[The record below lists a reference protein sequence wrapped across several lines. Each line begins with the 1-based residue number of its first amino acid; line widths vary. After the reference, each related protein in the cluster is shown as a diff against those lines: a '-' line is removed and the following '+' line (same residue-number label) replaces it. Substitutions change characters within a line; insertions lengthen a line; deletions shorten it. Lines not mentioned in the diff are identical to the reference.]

1 MKDTTPTPTQD
12 LLEELARMH
21 MRSHSTP
28 SPQNPEAFGWRATAG
43 VMAALAARA
52 LYSLDAVAPST
63 ATEISRW
70 FDGPLGEGPLPEEHT
85 AWTARFVARSE
96 DEVERW
102 AADAKRDSREAA
114 RNAARAAGGDAA
126 QGWDRAEFRCG
137 LCGARLT
144 ATTTAAYATLVTAH
158 HDAHFVWDK
167 LDAGARDGF
176 LSVLRQV
183 LEAEDLYRQLLV
195 IATQQPAPEPA
206 AGPATKAPTVP
217 AQPQGSS
224 R

>member
-1 MKDTTPTPTQD
+1 MKDMKPTSTQD

-28 SPQNPEAFGWRATAG
+28 SPQNPEAFGWRVTAG

-52 LYSLDAVAPST
+52 LYSLDTVAPST

-70 FDGPLGEGPLPEEHT
+70 FDGPLGEGPMPEEHT
-85 AWTARFVARSE
+85 AWTARFVARTE

-183 LEAEDLYRQLLV
+183 LEADDLFRQLLV
-195 IATQQPAPEPA
+195 IAKQQPAPEPA
-206 AGPATKAPTVP
+206 ASPATKDPTVP

>member
-1 MKDTTPTPTQD
+1 MKDMKPTSTQD
-12 LLEELARMH
+12 LLEELAQMH

-43 VMAALAARA
+43 VMAALASRA

-70 FDGPLGEGPLPEEHT
+70 FDGPLPEEHT
-85 AWTARFVARSE
+85 AWTARFVARTE

-183 LEAEDLYRQLLV
+183 LEAEDLFRQLLV
-195 IATQQPAPEPA
+195 IAQ
-206 AGPATKAPTVP
+206 
-217 AQPQGSS
+217 
-224 R
+224 